1 MSIILETNNLTH
13 TYPDGTKA
21 LNGIDIKVNKGEM
34 LALLGPNGSG
44 KTTLFLHFNGI
55 LKPSS
60 GKVLLKGES
69 IKYNNK
75 SLINVRKTIG
85 IVFQNSDN
93 QIIAPTVL
101 QDIAFGPLNLGLEKE
116 EVIKRVNEALDYVG
130 MSKFKDKA
138 PHYLSGGQKKMVAI
152 AGILSMK
159 PELIVLDEPTAG
171 LDPIAASRLLKLL
184 HSLNEKGMTIII
196 STHDIDL
203 VPVYAKKI
211 YLIKDGIIAKSG
223 NSHDIFGDIELI
235 KSSNLR
241 LPRIS
246 RLIDILNRKDDI
258 PIEMGYTIG
267 EVRKNIKKFLD
278 KNTIRK

>member
-101 QDIAFGPLNLGLEKE
+101 QDVAFGPLNLGLEKE

-171 LDPIAASRLLKLL
+171 LDPIAASRLLNFFI
-184 HSLNEKGMTIII
+184 H
-196 STHDIDL
+196 
-203 VPVYAKKI
+203 
-211 YLIKDGIIAKSG
+211 
-223 NSHDIFGDIELI
+223 
-235 KSSNLR
+235 
-241 LPRIS
+241 
-246 RLIDILNRKDDI
+246 
-258 PIEMGYTIG
+258 
-267 EVRKNIKKFLD
+267 
-278 KNTIRK
+278 